1 MRRILGVL
9 ALMLLAGE
17 FAVAETG
24 YITDNL
30 RLRMYANA
38 DLTGER
44 IDTLESGQQFEVLSR
59 NAQTAYIELPDGR
72 QGYVSAAYIV
82 FDPPAKLIVAQSQA
96 RIDELSEELAELRA
110 SFAAPAAAIESLQQ
124 EKTRLEEELAAATER
139 AEELQASNDA
149 LSSQAESYAHSLP
162 YRWVGGALL
171 IMLVVGVMLG
181 LWWTDRQSRR
191 RHGGIRVY

>member
-1 MRRILGVL
+1 MRRMLGVL
-9 ALMLLAGE
+9 TLVLLAGE

-44 IDTLESGQQFEVLSR
+44 IETLESGQAFEVMSR

-82 FDPPAKLIVAQSQA
+82 FEPPAKLIVAQSQA
-96 RIDELSEELAELRA
+96 RIDELTQELADLRA
-110 SFAAPAAAIESLQQ
+110 SFAEPAAAMDALQQ
-124 EKTRLEEELAAATER
+124 EKTRLESELSAVSER
-139 AEELQASNDA
+139 ADELQTTNDA
-149 LSSQAESYAHSLP
+149 LSRQAESYAHSLP
-162 YRWVGGALL
+162 YSWVGGALL
-171 IMLVVGVMLG
+171 IVLILGVMLG